1 MTAERAGQIGRWIL
15 TAALVVGVYS
25 ETGIWT
31 ALFCGLVALNL
42 ELVTN
47 ILRHQGGLNAAVM
60 RGLKRAAGVRG
71 KREAAS

>member
-60 RGLKRAAGVRG
+60 RGLEQVAKVRG
-71 KREAAS
+71 RRRVAT